1 MDLFVSDI
9 DVEALRDAF
18 QKTIARAA
26 GDAVTLEM
34 VEVSVALGS
43 LCPATS
49 SRRLA
54 EEATEVAA
62 MTFVIR
68 FPPSMEE
75 EDAIEA
81 AETVRVILDT
91 VPSEEVEVLLA
102 EEMSSP
108 SRRADSQVSL
118 SSFFIEGVTRTS
130 TSTSRVRTWQ
140 TALVDLENRK
150 LALAEEALASV
161 ASVSVQSS
169 NSSGLLLQTQQELAD
184 GTVLV
189 AVVMS
194 LPDGSSVS
202 FGYGN
207 VSVQVPSAI
216 LENIGSGILAVAV
229 MGVTPTSSPVFSL
242 LNSSEGGLQ
251 SEILSLDLLVNG
263 TAVTD
268 LVEPLQLTLATSGE
282 PSVCGYLDED
292 RNEWS
297 TVGVS
302 VVSTADGTPGM
313 PGMPGMLVCAASHLS
328 IFGAILRSVY
338 AALACSNAAAIF
350 SLQGLQS
357 LVKRPSWIIQ
367 LSAVLNWLML
377 MVGAALLV
385 MARRADNLYQEALD
399 VVPILNGLKREK
411 LKNASER
418 QESVWEYLMDG
429 FNHATNIDPVKMA
442 YSKMIKAH
450 TGLSLGALKKLYY
463 QSGHTVLHGRT
474 EAFLQEF
481 EGKHLGRQMSFWYQM
496 NCIWFNIL
504 HPSPATSCL
513 VRTSVV
519 LGKIYSGWA
528 LSAMFYGASS
538 IAPGEEDGCTP
549 VEGLLDQLVRA
560 FVVQVVSSFFGSLPF
575 AALVIFFYKL
585 KAAPLWLRRAIF
597 WSFLCCYVLL
607 CFMVVC
613 VFIASVSSVDA
624 NKWFYTS
631 AIDLIMTWM
640 LPAFLLTATLV
651 VMSFQRRLGHE
662 RHILP
667 WPAREFQE
675 TYEITMGSL
684 EVVDR
689 VDRNV
694 QKPPLVFPGCGTH

>member
-1 MDLFVSDI
+1 M
-9 DVEALRDAF
+9 
-18 QKTIARAA
+18 
-26 GDAVTLEM
+26 
-34 VEVSVALGS
+34 
-43 LCPATS
+43 
-49 SRRLA
+49 
-54 EEATEVAA
+54 
-62 MTFVIR
+62 
-68 FPPSMEE
+68 
-75 EDAIEA
+75 
-81 AETVRVILDT
+81 
-91 VPSEEVEVLLA
+91 
-102 EEMSSP
+102 
-108 SRRADSQVSL
+108 
-118 SSFFIEGVTRTS
+118 SSFFSEGVTRTS
-130 TSTSRVRTWQ
+130 TTTSRVRTWQ
-140 TALVDLENRK
+140 TALVDLESRK

-313 PGMPGMLVCAASHLS
+313 PGMLVCAASHLS
-328 IFGAILRSVY
+328 IFGTILRSVY

-385 MARRADNLYQEALD
+385 MARRADNFLYQEALD

-429 FNHATNIDPVKMA
+429 FNHATNIDPVQMA

-481 EGKHLGRQMSFWYQM
+481 EGKHLG
-496 NCIWFNIL
+496 
-504 HPSPATSCL
+504 
-513 VRTSVV
+513 
-519 LGKIYSGWA
+519 
-528 LSAMFYGASS
+528 
-538 IAPGEEDGCTP
+538 
-549 VEGLLDQLVRA
+549 
-560 FVVQVVSSFFGSLPF
+560 
-575 AALVIFFYKL
+575 
-585 KAAPLWLRRAIF
+585 
-597 WSFLCCYVLL
+597 
-607 CFMVVC
+607 
-613 VFIASVSSVDA
+613 SVDLV
-624 NKWFYTS
+624 KTTFY
-631 AIDLIMTWM
+631 
-640 LPAFLLTATLV
+640 
-651 VMSFQRRLGHE
+651 
-662 RHILP
+662 
-667 WPAREFQE
+667 
-675 TYEITMGSL
+675 
-684 EVVDR
+684 
-689 VDRNV
+689 
-694 QKPPLVFPGCGTH
+694 FPINIH

>member
-1 MDLFVSDI
+1 M
-9 DVEALRDAF
+9 
-18 QKTIARAA
+18 
-26 GDAVTLEM
+26 
-34 VEVSVALGS
+34 
-43 LCPATS
+43 
-49 SRRLA
+49 
-54 EEATEVAA
+54 
-62 MTFVIR
+62 
-68 FPPSMEE
+68 
-75 EDAIEA
+75 
-81 AETVRVILDT
+81 
-91 VPSEEVEVLLA
+91 
-102 EEMSSP
+102 
-108 SRRADSQVSL
+108 
-118 SSFFIEGVTRTS
+118 
-130 TSTSRVRTWQ
+130 
-140 TALVDLENRK
+140 
-150 LALAEEALASV
+150 
-161 ASVSVQSS
+161 SVQSS

-194 LPDGSSVS
+194 LPEDGSSVS
-202 FGYGN
+202 LGYGN

-216 LENIGSGILAVAV
+216 LENIGSGILSVGV

-302 VVSTADGTPGM
+302 VVSTADGTL
-313 PGMPGMLVCAASHLS
+313 GMPGMLVCAASHLS

-429 FNHATNIDPVKMA
+429 FNHATNKLNIDPVQMA

-450 TGLSLGALKKLYY
+450 TGLSLEALKKLYY

-481 EGKHLGRQMSFWYQM
+481 EGKHLGSVDLVKTTFYFPIITSSNHYFKHSKWGIYWNYDDLPNSSSRPHSSWMAKEDRCLFGTKWIVSG
-496 NCIWFNIL
+496 
-504 HPSPATSCL
+504 STSCTPHQQPPAWFA
-513 VRTSVV
+513 RQWSWGRSTVV
-519 LGKIYSGWA
+519 GPCRPCS
-528 LSAMFYGASS
+528 M
-538 IAPGEEDGCTP
+538 APVP
-549 VEGLLDQLVRA
+549 
-560 FVVQVVSSFFGSLPF
+560 
-575 AALVIFFYKL
+575 
-585 KAAPLWLRRAIF
+585 
-597 WSFLCCYVLL
+597 
-607 CFMVVC
+607 
-613 VFIASVSSVDA
+613 
-624 NKWFYTS
+624 
-631 AIDLIMTWM
+631 
-640 LPAFLLTATLV
+640 
-651 VMSFQRRLGHE
+651 
-662 RHILP
+662 
-667 WPAREFQE
+667 
-675 TYEITMGSL
+675 
-684 EVVDR
+684 
-689 VDRNV
+689 
-694 QKPPLVFPGCGTH
+694 

>member
-43 LCPATS
+43 LCPAMS

-575 AALVIFFYKL
+575 AALVIFF
-585 KAAPLWLRRAIF
+585 
-597 WSFLCCYVLL
+597 
-607 CFMVVC
+607 
-613 VFIASVSSVDA
+613 
-624 NKWFYTS
+624 TS
-631 AIDLIMTWM
+631 
-640 LPAFLLTATLV
+640 
-651 VMSFQRRLGHE
+651 
-662 RHILP
+662 
-667 WPAREFQE
+667 
-675 TYEITMGSL
+675 
-684 EVVDR
+684 
-689 VDRNV
+689 
-694 QKPPLVFPGCGTH
+694 